1 MVLTTWQKSLVICHV
16 ISKLGVMSNIEKCK
30 RFKVKRLQSGNLA
43 QFRNSG
49 DKSWVHQQLFVSW
62 VCGLLWHVNGECD

>member
-1 MVLTTWQKSLVICHV
+1 MC
-16 ISKLGVMSNIEKCK
+16 NIEKCK

-43 QFRNSG
+43 KFCNNG

-62 VCGLLWHVNGECD
+62 VCGLVWHVNGECD